1 MSSGNSRGGRGG
13 RGGLAPP
20 GDEGRNRREFP
31 GRQGVCLEKELH
43 PCLLLGVGIGV
54 GEGCGQWNLGTDSG
68 WVLLQARSGP
78 LPWKTV
84 PCHRPGSP
92 GQPGQGES
100 IGQLGAGTGR
110 G

>member
-43 PCLLLGVGIGV
+43 PCLLLGGG
-54 GEGCGQWNLGTDSG
+54 GLGWGRGAASGTWGQIRAGSCFRRVVAHYPG
-68 WVLLQARSGP
+68 
-78 LPWKTV
+78 
-84 PCHRPGSP
+84 RPSR
-92 GQPGQGES
+92 
-100 IGQLGAGTGR
+100 ATGR
-110 G
+110 GALVSLAKAKA